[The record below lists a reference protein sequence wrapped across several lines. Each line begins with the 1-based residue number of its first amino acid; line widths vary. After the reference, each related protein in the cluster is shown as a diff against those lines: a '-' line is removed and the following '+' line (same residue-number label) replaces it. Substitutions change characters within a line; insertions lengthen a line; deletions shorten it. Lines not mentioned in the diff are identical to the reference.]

1 MQVLNMLNWVQ
12 VVDHAPCSALS
23 VWKTS
28 LTGLDLPVK
37 KRVRV
42 QGPTCSVLNQEAV
55 LSLEARSVGEFLLV
69 LVSIPRL
76 TECASGVKKLLLN
89 LFTSQQH
96 FSQHGQHSAPAPG
109 GLPPPC
115 CADERYDSMYV

>member
-42 QGPTCSVLNQEAV
+42 QSPTCSVLNQEAV

-76 TECASGVKKLLLN
+76 TECASGVKKRNTVRKFVHFTAALFPTWPALRSSSWGIATSLLC
-89 LFTSQQH
+89 
-96 FSQHGQHSAPAPG
+96 G
-109 GLPPPC
+109 
-115 CADERYDSMYV
+115 